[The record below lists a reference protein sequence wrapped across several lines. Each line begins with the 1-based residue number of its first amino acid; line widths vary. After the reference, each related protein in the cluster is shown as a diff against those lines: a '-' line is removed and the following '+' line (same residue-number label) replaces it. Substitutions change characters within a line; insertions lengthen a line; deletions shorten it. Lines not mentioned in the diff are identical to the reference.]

1 MKKKDKRLN
10 ELIELLRINKKIPIK
25 DLGNK
30 FNVTEMTIRR
40 DIEILQSSNIVNLIH
55 GIVFLNESHAT
66 SEENLDYLVIQQQ
79 SIHDDE
85 KERIAKFAAK
95 MVEPGDTIIVDV
107 GTTTSKIIKFLPT
120 NFPITLIC
128 FSVNSLV
135 EALKKNFEK
144 LMFSGG
150 IYHPGNQ
157 VFESDE
163 TIAFLENI
171 RSSKVFVSAAGVC
184 ENLGIT
190 CINQNE
196 VVLKKTSIKNAMVKI
211 LLVDSSKFRVVKNAY
226 FADLSDFDII
236 ITDKGI
242 TEEWIEIINSHK
254 IQLHIV

>member
-1 MKKKDKRLN
+1 MKKKDIRLN

-196 VVLKKTSIKNAMVKI
+196 VALKKTSIKNAMVKI

>member
-1 MKKKDKRLN
+1 MKKKDIRLN

>member
-1 MKKKDKRLN
+1 MKKKDIRLN
-10 ELIELLRINKKIPIK
+10 ELIDLLRIEKKVPVK
-25 DLGNK
+25 ELGQR

-55 GIVFLNESHAT
+55 GIVFLNESHA
-66 SEENLDYLVIQQQ
+66 SSDDSLDYLVIQQQ

-95 MVEPGDTIIVDV
+95 MVEPGDSIIVDI
-107 GTTTSKIIKFLPT
+107 GTTTSKLIKFLPT
-120 NFPITLIC
+120 NYPITLIC
-128 FSVNSLV
+128 FTVNSLV

-163 TIAFLENI
+163 TITFLENI
-171 RSSKVFVSAAGVC
+171 RSSKVFMSAAGVC

-196 VVLKKTSIKNAMVKI
+196 VLLKKTSIKNAMVKI
-211 LLVDSSKFRVVKNAY
+211 LLVDSSKFKVVKNAY
-226 FADLSDFDII
+226 FADLSDFDVIVTDNG
-236 ITDKGI
+236 ITD
-242 TEEWIEIINSHK
+242 EWIDIIDSFK
-254 IQLHIV
+254 IKLYIV